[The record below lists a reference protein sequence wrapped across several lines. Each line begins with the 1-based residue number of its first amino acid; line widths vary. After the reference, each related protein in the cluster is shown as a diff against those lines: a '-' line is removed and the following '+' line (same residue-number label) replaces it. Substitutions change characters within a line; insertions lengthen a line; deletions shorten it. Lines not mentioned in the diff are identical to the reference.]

1 MGGFR
6 RRQESVDEEEERNG
20 VVSSGGGGGGDK
32 FSLAET
38 FRWLDSSEHG
48 DIDSQGHNN
57 HRFIIHPKNRWYKAW
72 EMFILVW
79 AIYSS
84 LFTPM
89 EFGFFR
95 GLSDDLYVLDIVGQ
109 IAFLVDIV
117 LQFFIAFRDRQTY
130 RNDYKPTHIAIRY
143 LKTHFFLDFVSC
155 FPWDLIYKAS
165 GNHELVRYMLWIRLF
180 RVRKVIEFFQR
191 LEKNTRINY
200 LFTRILK
207 LLFVEVYCTHTA
219 ACIFYYLATTL
230 PQENEGYTWIGSL
243 KLGDYS
249 YENFRKIDLWKR
261 YITSLYFAIVTMATV
276 GYGEIHAVN
285 PREMIFV
292 MIYVSFD
299 MVLGAYLIGNIT
311 ALIVKGSNTER
322 FRDKMN
328 DLISFMNRKKLGRD
342 IRSQITSHVRL
353 QYDSNYTDTV
363 MLQDIPAS
371 IRAKIAQLLYL
382 PYIEKIPLFKGCSS
396 EFINQI
402 VTRLHEEYFLQGEVI
417 TEQGNVVDHIYFVC
431 EGLLEALVT
440 RTDGSEESVT
450 FLGPHASFGDI
461 SIICNISQP
470 FTIRV
475 CDLCHLLRL
484 DKQSFS
490 NILEIYFQDGRK
502 ILNNLMEGKES
513 NERIKKLESDVM
525 IHIAKQE
532 AELALKVNNAAFQ
545 GDIYQLKSLIRA
557 GADPK
562 KTDYD
567 GRSPLH
573 LASSRG
579 YEDITMFLIQEGV
592 DINLKDRFGNTPLLE
607 AVKAGQDGVIGLLV
621 KQGASFDLEDS
632 GNFLCTTVVKGDS
645 DFLKRL
651 LSSGMNPNT
660 EDYDHRTPLHV
671 ASSEGLYLMAKMLV
685 EAGASV
691 VAKDRWGNS
700 PLDEARMCGNKKLIK
715 LLEDAKTAK
724 SSIYPSSSYEPQE
737 ERFKRRK
744 CTVFPFNPREA
755 KEEHITNHGVVIWIK
770 SDLQRLIV
778 TAAQELGISDDF
790 TLVILSEEGG
800 RITDIDMISDGQKL
814 YLISCT
820 TDQNIVIKPSP

>member
-1 MGGFR
+1 MGRLR
-6 RRQESVDEEEERNG
+6 RRQEIIDHEEEESNDD
-20 VVSSGGGGGGDK
+20 VSSRRGK
-32 FSLAET
+32 LSLAET
-38 FRWLDSSEHG
+38 FRWLDSSEHRRIET
-48 DIDSQGHNN
+48 DGHNDYKY
-57 HRFIIHPKNRWYKAW
+57 IIHPKNRWYKAW

-95 GLSDDLYVLDIVGQ
+95 GLPERLFVLDIVGQ

-117 LQFFIAFRDRQTY
+117 LQFFVAYRDTQSYRTVYKPTRIAFR
-130 RNDYKPTHIAIRY
+130 Y
-143 LKTHFFLDFVSC
+143 LKSHFLMDFIGC

-165 GNHELVRYMLWIRLF
+165 GKHELVRYLLWIRLF
-180 RVRKVIEFFQR
+180 RVRKVVEFFQR
-191 LEKNTRINY
+191 LEKDTRINY

-230 PQENEGYTWIGSL
+230 PPEQEGYTWIGSL

-249 YENFRKIDLWKR
+249 YENFREIDLWKR
-261 YITSLYFAIVTMATV
+261 YTTALYFAIVTMATV
-276 GYGEIHAVN
+276 GYGDIHAVN
-285 PREMIFV
+285 LREMIFV

-299 MVLGAYLIGNIT
+299 MVLGAYLIGNVT

-342 IRSQITSHVRL
+342 LRSQITGHVRL
-353 QYDSNYTDTV
+353 QYDSHYTDTV

-382 PYIEKIPLFKGCSS
+382 PYIKKVPLFKGCST

-402 VTRLHEEYFLQGEVI
+402 VIRLHEEYFLPGEVI
-417 TEQGNVVDHIYFVC
+417 TEQGNVVDHLYFVC

-440 RTDGSEESVT
+440 KTDGSEESVT
-450 FLGPHASFGDI
+450 LLGPHTSFGDI

-470 FTIRV
+470 FTVRV
-475 CDLCHLLRL
+475 CELCHLLRL

-490 NILEIYFQDGRK
+490 NILEIYFHDGRT
-502 ILNNLMEGKES
+502 ILNNIMEEKES
-513 NERIKKLESDVM
+513 NDRIKKLESDIV
-525 IHIAKQE
+525 IHIGKQE
-532 AELALKVNNAAFQ
+532 AELALKVNSAAFQ
-545 GDIYQLKSLIRA
+545 GDFYQLKSLIRS
-557 GADPK
+557 GADPN

-573 LASSRG
+573 LAACRG
-579 YEDITMFLIQEGV
+579 YEDITLFLIQEGV
-592 DINLKDRFGNTPLLE
+592 DVNLKDKFGHTPLFE
-607 AVKAGQDGVIGLLV
+607 AVKAGQEGVIGLLV
-621 KQGASFDLEDS
+621 KEGASFNLEDS
-632 GNFLCTTVVKGDS
+632 GNFLCTTVAKGDS

-651 LSSGMNPNT
+651 LSSGMNPNS

-671 ASSEGLYLMAKMLV
+671 AASEGLFLMAKMLV

-691 VAKDRWGNS
+691 ISKDRWGNS
-700 PLDEARMCGNKKLIK
+700 PLDEARLCGNKKLIK
-715 LLEDAKTAK
+715 LLEDVKNAQ
-724 SSIYPSSSYEPQE
+724 SSIYPSSLRELQE
-737 ERFKRRK
+737 ERIERRK
-744 CTVFPFNPREA
+744 CTVFPFHPQEA
-755 KEEHITNHGVVIWIK
+755 KEERSRKHGVVVWVPSNLEK
-770 SDLQRLIV
+770 LIV
-778 TAAQELGISDDF
+778 TAAKELGLSDGASF
-790 TLVILSEEGG
+790 VLLSEDQG
-800 RITDIDMISDGQKL
+800 RITDIDMISDGHKL
-814 YLISCT
+814 YMISDT
-820 TDQNIVIKPSP
+820 TDQT

>member
-1 MGGFR
+1 MGRFK
-6 RRQESVDEEEERNG
+6 RRQESINEED
-20 VVSSGGGGGGDK
+20 VVNDDVSPRRGRL
-32 FSLAET
+32 SLAES
-38 FRWLDSSEHG
+38 FRWLDSSEHRK
-48 DIDSQGHNN
+48 IDSDGRND

-72 EMFILVW
+72 EMFILLW

-95 GLSDDLYVLDIVGQ
+95 GLPENLFVLDIVGQ

-117 LQFFIAFRDRQTY
+117 LQFLVAFRDSHTY
-130 RNDYKPTHIAIRY
+130 RTDYKPTHIALRY
-143 LKTHFFLDFVSC
+143 LKSHFFLDLVSC

-165 GNHELVRYMLWIRLF
+165 GKHELVRYILWIRLF
-180 RVRKVIEFFQR
+180 RVRKVTEFFQR
-191 LEKNTRINY
+191 LEKDTRINY

-207 LLFVEVYCTHTA
+207 LVFVEVYCTHTA

-230 PQENEGYTWIGSL
+230 PIENEGYTWIGSL

-249 YENFRKIDLWKR
+249 YQNFREIDLWKR

-276 GYGEIHAVN
+276 GYGDIHAVN
-285 PREMIFV
+285 LREMIFV

-342 IRSQITSHVRL
+342 IRSQITGHVRL
-353 QYDSNYTDTV
+353 QYDSYYTDTI

-371 IRAKIAQLLYL
+371 IRAKIAQSLYL
-382 PYIEKIPLFKGCSS
+382 PYIKKVALFKGCSA

-402 VTRLHEEYFLQGEVI
+402 VIRLHEEYFLPGEVI
-417 TEQGNVVDHIYFVC
+417 TEQGNVVDHLYFVC

-440 RTDGSEESVT
+440 RTNGSEESVT
-450 FLGPHASFGDI
+450 FLGPHDSFGDI

-470 FTIRV
+470 FTVRV
-475 CDLCHLLRL
+475 CELCHLLRL

-502 ILNNLMEGKES
+502 ILNNLMEEKGS

-525 IHIAKQE
+525 IYIGKQE
-532 AELALKVNNAAFQ
+532 AELALKVNSAAFQ
-545 GDIYQLKSLIRA
+545 GDFYQLKNLIRA
-557 GADPK
+557 GADPN

-573 LASSRG
+573 LAACRG
-579 YEDITMFLIQEGV
+579 YEDITLFLIQEGV
-592 DINLKDRFGNTPLLE
+592 DINLKDKFGNTPLLE
-607 AVKAGQDGVIGLLV
+607 AVKAGHDKVISLLV
-621 KQGASFDLEDS
+621 KEGASFDLEDS
-632 GNFLCTTVVKGDS
+632 GNFLCTAVVKGDS
-645 DFLKRL
+645 DFLKKL
-651 LSSGMNPNT
+651 LSSGMDPNT
-660 EDYDHRTPLHV
+660 EDYDHRTPLHI
-671 ASSEGLYLMAKMLV
+671 AASEGLYLMAKMLV

-715 LLEDAKTAK
+715 LLEDAKTAH
-724 SSIYPSSSYEPQE
+724 SSIYPESSHGLQE
-737 ERFKRRK
+737 RRK
-744 CTVFPFNPREA
+744 CTIFPFHPREA
-755 KEEHITNHGVVIWIK
+755 KEEHNRKHGVVVWIP
-770 SDLQRLIV
+770 SDIRKLV
-778 TAAQELGISDDF
+778 ETAVQELGISNEGSF
-790 TLVILSEEGG
+790 VILSEDGG
-800 RITDIDMISDGQKL
+800 RFTNIDMITDGQKL
-814 YLISCT
+814 YLTSDSI
-820 TDQNIVIKPSP
+820 DQT

>member
-1 MGGFR
+1 MGRRIR
-6 RRQESVDEEEERNG
+6 RRQESIDEEDEELNDD
-20 VVSSGGGGGGDK
+20 VSSKGGI
-32 FSLAET
+32 FSWVDT
-38 FRWLDSSEHG
+38 FRWLDSSEHRKI
-48 DIDSQGHNN
+48 IDSDVHRE

-72 EMFILVW
+72 EVFILLW

-95 GLSDDLYVLDIVGQ
+95 GLPSNLFVLDIVGQ

-117 LQFFIAFRDRQTY
+117 LQFFVAFRDSHTHRT
-130 RNDYKPTHIAIRY
+130 DYKPTHIALRY
-143 LKTHFFLDFVSC
+143 LKSHFLMDLVSC

-165 GNHELVRYMLWIRLF
+165 GKHELVRYILWIRLF
-180 RVRKVIEFFQR
+180 RVRRVVDFFSR
-191 LEKNTRINY
+191 LEKDTRINY

-230 PQENEGYTWIGSL
+230 PPENEGYTWIGSL

-249 YENFRKIDLWKR
+249 YENFRSIDLWKR

-276 GYGEIHAVN
+276 GYGDIHAVN
-285 PREMIFV
+285 LREMIFV

-328 DLISFMNRKKLGRD
+328 DLISFMNRNKLGRD
-342 IRSQITSHVRL
+342 IRSQITRHVRL
-353 QYDSNYTDTV
+353 QYDSNYMDSV

-371 IRAKIAQLLYL
+371 IRAKIAQTLYM
-382 PYIEKIPLFKGCSS
+382 PYIKKIPLFKGCSP

-402 VTRLHEEYFLQGEVI
+402 VIRLHEDYFLPGEII
-417 TEQGNVVDHIYFVC
+417 TEQGNVVDQLYFVC

-440 RTDGSEESVT
+440 RTDGTEESVT
-450 FLGPHASFGDI
+450 LLGPHTSFGDI
-461 SIICNISQP
+461 SIICNIPQP
-470 FTIRV
+470 FTVRV
-475 CDLCHLLRL
+475 CELCHLLRL

-490 NILEIYFQDGRK
+490 NIIEIYFHDGRR
-502 ILNNLMEGKES
+502 ILNNLIEGRES
-513 NERIKKLESDVM
+513 NERIKQLESDVM
-525 IHIAKQE
+525 IHIGQQE
-532 AELALKVNNAAFQ
+532 AELALKLNSAASQ
-545 GDIYQLKSLIRA
+545 GDIYQLKSLIRS
-557 GADPK
+557 GADPNI
-562 KTDYD
+562 TDYD

-573 LASSRG
+573 LAACRG
-579 YEDITMFLIQEGV
+579 YEDITLLLIQEGI
-592 DINLKDRFGNTPLLE
+592 DINIKDKFGNTPLLE
-607 AVKAGQDGVIGLLV
+607 AVKAGQDGVIRLLV
-621 KQGASFDLEDS
+621 EEGASFDLDDS

-671 ASSEGLYLMAKMLV
+671 AASEGLYLMAKMLV
-685 EAGASV
+685 EARASV

-700 PLDEARMCGNKKLIK
+700 PLDEARMCGNKKLIS
-715 LLEDAKTAK
+715 LLENAKPALSLT
-724 SSIYPSSSYEPQE
+724 YPPSFLELQE
-737 ERFKRRK
+737 EKVERRK
-744 CTVFPFNPREA
+744 CTVFPFHPREA
-755 KEEHITNHGVVIWIK
+755 KEESNRKYGAVVWIQ
-770 SDLQRLIV
+770 SDIKKLV
-778 TAAQELGISDDF
+778 ETAAKELELFDRALPSF
-790 TLVILSEEGG
+790 VLLSEDEG
-800 RITDIDMISDGQKL
+800 RITDIDMINDGQKL
-814 YLISCT
+814 YLISHS
-820 TDQNIVIKPSP
+820 TDQT

>member
-1 MGGFR
+1 MECLR
-6 RRQESVDEEEERNG
+6 RRQESIDEDDDLNDD
-20 VVSSGGGGGGDK
+20 VSSRGRR
-32 FSLAET
+32 FSLNET
-38 FRWLDSSEHG
+38 FRWLDTSEHRQT
-48 DIDSQGHNN
+48 DSDGRND
-57 HRFIIHPKNRWYKAW
+57 HRFIIHPKNSWYKTW

-95 GLSDDLYVLDIVGQ
+95 GLPKRLFVLDIVGQ
-109 IAFLVDIV
+109 LAFLVDIV
-117 LQFFIAFRDRQTY
+117 LQFFVAFRDSETY
-130 RNDYKPTHIAIRY
+130 RTNYKPTPIALRY
-143 LKTHFFLDFVSC
+143 LKSHFLMDFISC

-165 GNHELVRYMLWIRLF
+165 GKHELVRYMLWIRLF
-180 RVRKVIEFFQR
+180 RVRKVVEFFRR

-230 PQENEGYTWIGSL
+230 PKENEGYTWIGSL

-249 YENFRKIDLWKR
+249 YENFREIDLWKR
-261 YITSLYFAIVTMATV
+261 YITALYFAIVTMATV
-276 GYGEIHAVN
+276 GYGDIHAVN
-285 PREMIFV
+285 LREMIFV

-342 IRSQITSHVRL
+342 IRGQIRDHVRL

-371 IRAKIAQLLYL
+371 IRAKIAQTLYL
-382 PYIEKIPLFKGCSS
+382 PYIEKIPLFKGCSV

-402 VTRLHEEYFLQGEVI
+402 VIRLHEEYFLPGEVI
-417 TEQGNVVDHIYFVC
+417 TEQGNVVDHLYFVC
-431 EGLLEALVT
+431 EGLLEVVVT
-440 RTDGSEESVT
+440 RTDGSEESVM
-450 FLGPHASFGDI
+450 FLGPHTSFGDI

-470 FTIRV
+470 FTVRV
-475 CDLCHLLRL
+475 CELCHLLRI

-490 NILEIYFQDGRK
+490 NILEIYFHDGRN
-502 ILNNLMEGKES
+502 ILNNLMEGNES

-525 IHIAKQE
+525 VHIGKQE
-532 AELALKVNNAAFQ
+532 AELALKVNSAAFQ
-545 GDIYQLKSLIRA
+545 GDIYQIKSLIRA
-557 GADPK
+557 GADPN

-573 LASSRG
+573 LAASRG
-579 YEDITMFLIQEGV
+579 YEDITWFLIQEGV
-592 DINLKDRFGNTPLLE
+592 YINLKDKFGNTPLFE
-607 AVKAGQDGVIGLLV
+607 AVKAGHEKVIGLLV
-621 KQGASFDLEDS
+621 KEGASFDLEDS
-632 GNFLCTTVVKGDS
+632 GNFLCTTVAKGDS

-651 LSSGMNPNT
+651 LSSGMDPKS

-671 ASSEGLYLMAKMLV
+671 AASEGLYLMANMLV

-691 VAKDRWGNS
+691 IAKDRWGNS
-700 PLDEARMCGNKKLIK
+700 PLDEARTCGNKKLIK
-715 LLEDAKTAK
+715 LLEVAKTGQ
-724 SSIYPSSSYEPQE
+724 SSSSHELQE
-737 ERFKRRK
+737 ERTERRK
-744 CTVFPFNPREA
+744 CTVFPFQPHEA
-755 KEEHITNHGVVIWIK
+755 KEEHSRKHGVVVWIP
-770 SDLQRLIV
+770 SDLQKLVV
-778 TAAQELGISDDF
+778 TAAKELGLSNEAF
-790 TLVILSEEGG
+790 FVILSEDGG

-814 YLISCT
+814 YLISDT
-820 TDQNIVIKPSP
+820 TDHKL

>member
-1 MGGFR
+1 M
-6 RRQESVDEEEERNG
+6 
-20 VVSSGGGGGGDK
+20 
-32 FSLAET
+32 
-38 FRWLDSSEHG
+38 
-48 DIDSQGHNN
+48 
-57 HRFIIHPKNRWYKAW
+57 
-72 EMFILVW
+72 
-79 AIYSS
+79 
-84 LFTPM
+84 
-89 EFGFFR
+89 
-95 GLSDDLYVLDIVGQ
+95 
-109 IAFLVDIV
+109 
-117 LQFFIAFRDRQTY
+117 
-130 RNDYKPTHIAIRY
+130 Y
-143 LKTHFFLDFVSC
+143 LKSHFFLDFVSC

-165 GNHELVRYMLWIRLF
+165 GKHELVRYILWIRLF

-191 LEKNTRINY
+191 LEKDTRINY

-207 LLFVEVYCTHTA
+207 LVFVEVYCTHTA

-230 PQENEGYTWIGSL
+230 PPENEGYTWIGSL

-249 YENFRKIDLWKR
+249 YENFRQIDIWKR

-276 GYGEIHAVN
+276 GYGDIHAVN
-285 PREMIFV
+285 QREMIFV

-342 IRSQITSHVRL
+342 LRGQITRHVRL

-402 VTRLHEEYFLQGEVI
+402 VIRLHEEYFLPGEVI
-417 TEQGNVVDHIYFVC
+417 TEQGNVVDHLYFVC

-450 FLGPHASFGDI
+450 FLGPHTSFGDI

-470 FTIRV
+470 FTVRV
-475 CDLCHLLRL
+475 CELCHLLRL
-484 DKQSFS
+484 DKDSFS

-513 NERIKKLESDVM
+513 NERIKKLESDIM
-525 IHIAKQE
+525 IHIGKQE
-532 AELALKVNNAAFQ
+532 AELALKVNSAAFQ
-545 GDIYQLKSLIRA
+545 GDIYQLKNLIQA
-557 GADPK
+557 GADPN

-573 LASSRG
+573 LAASRG
-579 YEDITMFLIQEGV
+579 YEDITSYLIQEGV
-592 DINLKDRFGNTPLLE
+592 HINLKDKFGNTPLLE
-607 AVKAGQDGVIGLLV
+607 AVKTGQDRVISVLV
-621 KQGASFDLEDS
+621 KEGASFDLEDS
-632 GNFLCTTVVKGDS
+632 GNFLCTAVVKSDS
-645 DFLKRL
+645 DFVKRL
-651 LSSGMNPNT
+651 LSSGMDPNT
-660 EDYDHRTPLHV
+660 KDYDHRTPLHV
-671 ASSEGLYLMAKMLV
+671 AASEGLYLMAKMLV

-715 LLEDAKTAK
+715 LIEDAKTAQL
-724 SSIYPSSSYEPQE
+724 SIYPSSSHELQE
-737 ERFKRRK
+737 ERIKRRK
-744 CTVFPFNPREA
+744 CTVFPFHPREA
-755 KEEHITNHGVVIWIK
+755 EDERRKHGVVLWIP
-770 SDLQRLIV
+770 SDLQKLV
-778 TAAQELGISDDF
+778 VNAAQELELSDEASF
-790 TLVILSEEGG
+790 VILSEDEG

-814 YLISCT
+814 YLTSDT
-820 TDQNIVIKPSP
+820 TDQT

>member
-1 MGGFR
+1 MGCL
-6 RRQESVDEEEERNG
+6 RRQQESIAEDDINDD
-20 VVSSGGGGGGDK
+20 VSTRRGR
-32 FSLAET
+32 FSLAES
-38 FRWLDSSEHG
+38 FRWLDSPEHLK
-48 DIDSQGHNN
+48 DDSDGPNEHPW
-57 HRFIIHPKNRWYKAW
+57 IIKPSNSRWYKAW
-72 EMFILVW
+72 ELFILVW

-95 GLSDDLYVLDIVGQ
+95 GLPENLFVLDIVGQ

-117 LQFFIAFRDRQTY
+117 LQFFVAFQDKHTY
-130 RNDYKPTHIAIRY
+130 RTDDKPTHIAHRY
-143 LKTHFFLDFVSC
+143 LKSHFFLDLVSC

-165 GNHELVRYMLWIRLF
+165 GKHEVVRYILWIRLF

-191 LEKNTRINY
+191 LEKDTRINY

-207 LLFVEVYCTHTA
+207 LIFVEVYCTHTA

-230 PQENEGYTWIGSL
+230 PAENEGYTWIGSL

-249 YENFRKIDLWKR
+249 YENFRKIDIWKR
-261 YITSLYFAIVTMATV
+261 YTTSLYFAIVTMATV
-276 GYGEIHAVN
+276 GYGDIHAVN
-285 PREMIFV
+285 LREMIFV

-328 DLISFMNRKKLGRD
+328 DLASFMNRKKLRGD
-342 IRSQITSHVRL
+342 IRSQITHHVRS
-353 QYDSNYTDTV
+353 QYDSKFTNTV

-371 IRAKIAQLLYL
+371 IRAKIAQLLCT

-402 VTRLHEEYFLQGEVI
+402 VVRLHEEYFFPGEII
-417 TEQGNVVDHIYFVC
+417 TEQGNVVDHLYFVC
-431 EGLLEALVT
+431 EGSLEALET
-440 RTDGSEESVT
+440 KTDGTEDLVE
-450 FLGPHASFGDI
+450 LLEPHTSFGDI

-475 CDLCHLLRL
+475 RSLCHLLRL

-490 NILEIYFQDGRK
+490 NILEIYFHDGRK

-525 IHIAKQE
+525 IHIGKQE
-532 AELALKVNNAAFQ
+532 AELALKVNSAAFQ
-545 GDIYQLKSLIRA
+545 GDIYQLKSLVRS
-557 GADPK
+557 GADPN

-567 GRSPLH
+567 GRAPLH
-573 LASSRG
+573 LAASRG
-579 YEDITMFLIQEGV
+579 YEDITLFLIQEGV
-592 DINLKDRFGNTPLLE
+592 DINQKDKFGNTPLLE
-607 AVKAGQDGVIGLLV
+607 AVKAGQDRVIDLLV
-621 KQGASFDLEDS
+621 KEGASFDLEDA
-632 GNFLCTTVVKGDS
+632 GNFLCTVVVKGDS

-651 LSSGMNPNT
+651 LSSGMDPNT

-671 ASSEGLYLMAKMLV
+671 AASEGLFLMAKMLV

-715 LLEDAKTAK
+715 LLEDANTAQPY
-724 SSIYPSSSYEPQE
+724 IRPSSFHEPQDE
-737 ERFKRRK
+737 KFERRK
-744 CTVFPFNPREA
+744 CTVFPFHPH
-755 KEEHITNHGVVIWIK
+755 EEPSRKHGVMVWLPR
-770 SDLQRLIV
+770 DLQKLV
-778 TAAQELGISDDF
+778 ETAAQELGISNEVPF
-790 TLVILSEEGG
+790 VILSEEGG

-814 YLISCT
+814 YLISDS
-820 TDQNIVIKPSP
+820 TDQSA